1 MSASTPPPEASRPA
15 PSGAVNEA
23 PPSGAANEALPPE
36 GSPAPAPGKRRL
48 DADTRVLVRRILRV
62 YVRPHTGRILAAFV
76 CMAIMALTTAGF
88 TQLFKPIVDD
98 IFLAKDSGMLVPV
111 AAAALAVF
119 LARGLATYGQAVL
132 MSSVGNRL
140 VADMQ
145 AGMFQRLM
153 GADLSYFHDASP
165 GTLVSRFVNDV
176 HLLRTGIT
184 ESLIGIGKDSLT
196 AAALIGVM
204 LYEDWVLALLAIVA
218 FPTAIA
224 PILRVGRRM
233 RKVSRVT
240 QVQVGRLTTILDE
253 VFQGFR
259 HVKAYGMERYEIG
272 RAEAAIEEV
281 YGLHMKAAY
290 VRNILHPLMEFLAGC
305 AVVTVIV
312 YGGHAVIDGDKQP
325 GSFVAFIFA
334 LLLAYEPI
342 KRLAK
347 LNTKLQEALAAADR
361 VFAMIDREPEIVEKP
376 GAAALRVEGGAV
388 AFEAVSFSYDG
399 LKGAVSEVEIAVP
412 PGGRIALVGP
422 SGAGKT
428 TLLNLIPRFYDVD
441 AGRVV
446 IDGQDIRDVT
456 FASLRD
462 RIALV
467 SQEILLFDDT
477 VRANI
482 AYGRPRRGDGQ
493 DDAGDRELADAI
505 VQAAR
510 HAGAHDFIAGLPQG
524 YDTPVGPRGVK
535 LSGGQRQRIAIARA
549 MLKNAPILLLD
560 EATSALDSES
570 ERQVQAALRQLMAG
584 RTTLVIAHRLS
595 TVIDADLIYVLEEGR
610 VVEQG
615 THDELLARGGAYARL
630 HALQFAGE
638 AAYPAATAADTP
650 EALSD
655 TSSDTPDPPPAPAR
669 VRA

>member
-1 MSASTPPPEASRPA
+1 MSAATPPSEASRPA

-23 PPSGAANEALPPE
+23 PPSGAPSDAPLPD
-36 GSPAPAPGKRRL
+36 GAPGKRRL
-48 DADTRVLVRRILRV
+48 DADTRILVRRILRV

-165 GTLVSRFVNDV
+165 GTLVSRFVSDV

-204 LYEDWVLALLAIVA
+204 VYEDWVLALLAIVA

-272 RAEAAIEEV
+272 RAEAAIEEIR
-281 YGLHMKAAY
+281 GLHMKAAY

-361 VFAMIDREPEIVEKP
+361 VFAMLDREPEIVEKP
-376 GAAALRVEGGAV
+376 GAAALRVAGGAV

-412 PGGRIALVGP
+412 PGGRVALVGP

-482 AYGRPRRGDGQ
+482 AYGRPRRSDGQ
-493 DDAGDRELADAI
+493 DDPGAGGREFADAI
-505 VQAAR
+505 VQAAK

-610 VVEQG
+610 VAEQG

-638 AAYPAATAADTP
+638 AAYAAAPASDAP
-650 EALSD
+650 ETLSD
-655 TSSDTPDPPPAPAR
+655 PSSDTPAPPAPVR
-669 VRA
+669 VGA